1 MRILHHY
8 YLSPSS
14 RLIRL
19 FLSEKKLTFLPKL
32 ELYWKRE
39 KELLRLNPSGEV
51 PIIIDN
57 DNIIL
62 SGSRV
67 IVEYYEEVEQEVLL
81 IPGLPKEK
89 AEVRR
94 LFDWFE
100 FKFNKEVSNPLIDN
114 KIIKSFLR
122 NSQPS
127 SDIIRNSLTNL
138 KIHLSYLE
146 WITEKR
152 KWLAGNNISVADLS
166 AAAHLSV
173 IDYMGYIDWTD
184 FEETKTWYAKVKSR
198 PSFRQLLTD
207 YVEGFKPPEHYS
219 NLDF

>member
-152 KWLAGNNISVADLS
+152 KYNCFFLLATTTVTL
-166 AAAHLSV
+166 
-173 IDYMGYIDWTD
+173 
-184 FEETKTWYAKVKSR
+184 
-198 PSFRQLLTD
+198 
-207 YVEGFKPPEHYS
+207 
-219 NLDF
+219 

>member
-1 MRILHHY
+1 M
-8 YLSPSS
+8 
-14 RLIRL
+14 
-19 FLSEKKLTFLPKL
+19 
-32 ELYWKRE
+32 
-39 KELLRLNPSGEV
+39 
-51 PIIIDN
+51 
-57 DNIIL
+57 
-62 SGSRV
+62 
-67 IVEYYEEVEQEVLL
+67 EYYEEVEQEVLL

-173 IDYMGYIDWTD
+173 IDYMGYIDC
-184 FEETKTWYAKVKSR
+184 FSR
-198 PSFRQLLTD
+198 IELQLQSRHEIDRIPFPCFSTCRGRFSRSPSRARTGPRAISSRTGRITGKAFSMKITSAHL
-207 YVEGFKPPEHYS
+207 
-219 NLDF
+219 